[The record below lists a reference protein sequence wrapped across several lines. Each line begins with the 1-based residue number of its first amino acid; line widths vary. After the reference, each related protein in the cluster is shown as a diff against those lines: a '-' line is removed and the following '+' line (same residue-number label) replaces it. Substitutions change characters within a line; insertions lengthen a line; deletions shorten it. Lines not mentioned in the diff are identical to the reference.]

1 MKNADTPS
9 HVRGTTLFV
18 DDLPEPAGCLYAHVC
33 ASPTACGALGPIDVA
48 AATGSEGIRAV
59 LTARDI
65 PGANQIGG
73 IFPDET
79 LLAEG
84 HVQFVGEPVALVVG
98 ETASQAR
105 RAADLVRFEVVEESP
120 VFDPRVAAKNGSF
133 VAPPRTLALG
143 DTNGAWAD
151 CAVIVDG
158 TAESGG
164 QEHLYLETQASIAIP
179 LERGRLR
186 IYSSTQSPTAV
197 QGAVARIL
205 DVPMNH
211 VEVEVQHL
219 GGAFG
224 GKEDQATP
232 WACLTA
238 LAAAK
243 LNRPVKLVLRRH
255 DDMRLTGKRH
265 PYSSD
270 FKIGLDSGG
279 KILAY
284 EATYYQNSGAVA
296 DLSSAIMERSLFH
309 ATNSYYV
316 PNVRVTGM
324 CCKTNL
330 PPFTAF
336 RGFGGPQAMFVM
348 EAAIQRAAD
357 ALGVDASEIQRKN
370 LLSENDRFPYGM
382 SVERCH
388 ARRSVAAAWDTYSF
402 DRLRQMVSDYNAEN
416 HLTKRGVSVM
426 PICFGISFTKTM
438 LNQAGALIHVYTD
451 GSVAVSTGVI
461 EMGQGVN
468 TKIRSVVAKTL
479 GVPVERIIIEHTNT
493 TRVANTSPT
502 AASSGAD
509 LNGMAAHLA
518 GVELR
523 ERLTRV
529 ASRLLDV
536 EPASLR
542 ICDGIVCTEGGPT
555 DLDWSSLVSEAYC
568 ARTNLTSQ
576 AYYATPDLYYDME
589 KEQGK
594 PFAYHVFGCAI
605 TTVTVDVL
613 RGTFD
618 VDAVRIIHDA
628 GTSLNPLIDRGQV
641 DGALL
646 QGIGWMTMEE
656 VIYNDR
662 GELVTSEL
670 ATYKVPDLHA
680 MPDTVAVHFLEDAE
694 NPHAVMYGIGT
705 YFAVMHAL
713 RQQRPDKEAVFSA
726 PITHEKV
733 LRFLYDE

>member
-1 MKNADTPS
+1 M
-9 HVRGTTLFV
+9 L
-18 DDLPEPAGCLYAHVC
+18 
-33 ASPTACGALGPIDVA
+33 TAC
-48 AATGSEGIRAV
+48 
-59 LTARDI
+59 DI
-65 PGANQIGG
+65 PGTNQIGG

-79 LLAEG
+79 LLAEE

-98 ETASQAR
+98 ETASLAR
-105 RAADLVRFEVVEESP
+105 HAADLVRFNVAEEPP
-120 VFDPRVAAKNGSF
+120 VFDPRVAAKNGDF

-143 DTNGAWAD
+143 DTNGAWGD
-151 CAVIVDG
+151 CAVIVEG

-164 QEHLYLETQASIAIP
+164 QEHLYLETQASMAIP

-197 QGAVARIL
+197 QVAVARVL
-205 DVPMNH
+205 KVPMNH

-232 WACLTA
+232 WACLAA

-270 FKIGLDSGG
+270 FKIGLDSEG

-316 PNVRVTGM
+316 PNVRITGM

-348 EAAIQRAAD
+348 EAAIQQAAD
-357 ALGVDASEIQRKN
+357 ALGVDAFEIQSKN

-382 SVERCH
+382 PVERCH
-388 ARRSVAAAWDTYSF
+388 AQRSVAAARDTYSF
-402 DRLRQMVSDYNAEN
+402 EERRRAVGDYNKEN
-416 HLTKRGVSVM
+416 HLTKRGISVM

-468 TKIRSVVAKTL
+468 TKIRSIVARTL
-479 GVPVERIIIEHTNT
+479 GVPVERIIIENTNT

-523 ERLTRV
+523 ERLKRV
-529 ASRLLDV
+529 AARLLDV
-536 EPASLR
+536 EATFLQIR
-542 ICDGIVCTEGGPT
+542 DGVVCTEGGPT
-555 DLDWSSLVSEAYC
+555 RLDWSSLVSEAYC

-576 AYYATPDLYYDME
+576 AYYATPDLHYDME

-628 GTSLNPLIDRGQV
+628 GTSLDPLIDRGQV

-662 GELVTSEL
+662 GELVTSAL

-680 MPDTVAVHFLEDAE
+680 TPATVAVHFLEDTE
-694 NPHAVMYGIGT
+694 NPHAVMQSKAIGEPPFMYGIGT

-713 RQQRPDKEAVFSA
+713 RQHRPDKNAVFSA

-733 LRFLYDE
+733 LRFLHDE